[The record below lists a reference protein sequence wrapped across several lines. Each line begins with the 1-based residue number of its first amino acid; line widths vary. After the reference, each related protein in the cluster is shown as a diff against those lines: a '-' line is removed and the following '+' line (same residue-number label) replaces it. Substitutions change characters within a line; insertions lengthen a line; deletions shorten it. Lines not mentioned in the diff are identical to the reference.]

1 MFQNI
6 VSIVEV
12 DGKVEEFTTVDVVQT
27 LIRKRLAEIN
37 MLESRP
43 KESTEAMM
51 LLMLRDDLTA
61 WSNQ

>member
-12 DGKVEEFTTVDVVQT
+12 DGKVEEFTTVDVVQM